1 MKKIKKIIKYHGWEN
16 HLTALIKD
24 DEDKY
29 YIFIAPNT
37 GNPELTSEIS
47 KDLYNDQYIFNTFEE
62 HKIVLPI
69 LSKKDTFIY
78 YYLIS
83 LTDEK
88 EYDRILRV
96 LEVVL

>member
-1 MKKIKKIIKYHGWEN
+1 MKEIKEIIKYHGWEN

-37 GNPELTSEIS
+37 GTIELTSEMS
-47 KDLYNDQYIFNTFEE
+47 EDFYNDSHIFNTFEE
-62 HKIVLPI
+62 PKIVLQI
-69 LSKKDTFIY
+69 LPKKDASMHY
-78 YYLIS
+78 CLIS
-83 LTDEK
+83 LADEK